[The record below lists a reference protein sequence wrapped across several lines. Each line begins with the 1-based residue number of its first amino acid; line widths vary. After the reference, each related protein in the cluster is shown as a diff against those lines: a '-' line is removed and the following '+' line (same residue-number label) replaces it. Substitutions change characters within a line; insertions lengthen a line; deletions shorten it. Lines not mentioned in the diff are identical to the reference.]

1 MGFETRIE
9 RQAGAGF
16 LSVYQTHQFG
26 RLATLQYPGGE
37 TLTYGYDGEGYLAS
51 VSGYV
56 NAMTRNARGQLTS
69 MVYAN
74 GVTTAI
80 AYDNPYDLMS
90 SIAVTGPQGPL
101 YQAAY
106 TYNDAS
112 QVTAISSSTHTELN
126 VSYAYDDLYRLLS
139 VTRAGQGTPYQT
151 YAYDAIGNPTQASDL
166 GSYLYTQL
174 GKPHAATQ
182 AGTLRYAYDANG
194 NVASATTRTPDCV
207 QVGRLMS
214 WDSEDRLAFVSAAG
228 KTTRYGYTADGQRN
242 KKEGPVDTVYFYGQH
257 LEVRNPD
264 DGGLTY
270 KFTKYIYA
278 GPVLVAKSESETG
291 AKHWYHQDHLS
302 STVAMSD
309 ATGAL
314 AKKTEYEAFGQ
325 EIAST
330 GEAKNLRGYGSH
342 WRDDESGLLY
352 MGARYYDPALVR
364 FTQPDSVVPEPDD
377 PQSWNRYSYTR
388 NNPVNRIDPTG
399 HADISAAA
407 DLADAYDDF
416 ADRVNA
422 ATQAYLE
429 SGGPNIV
436 DVMRANDLVNA
447 GRGFADTLRFGE
459 GIAEGGWR
467 GYATDALR
475 ATGIGIPIARALSP
489 TVRALAAEIAAA
501 RAAKA
506 EIAAAKA
513 AKKAAEARKASGSGV
528 EATRSGIGVTRHGV
542 DQKITR
548 GVRTADELDAIRNPL
563 ETRPVTVDKLGRPS
577 QRSVGR
583 KAEVV
588 RNPDTGKIVSVNP
601 TSSKKA
607 ERLLRQKGSDE

>member
-1 MGFETRIE
+1 
-9 RQAGAGF
+9 
-16 LSVYQTHQFG
+16 
-26 RLATLQYPGGE
+26 
-37 TLTYGYDGEGYLAS
+37 

-56 NAMTRNARGQLTS
+56 SAMAHNARGQLTS

-74 GVTTAI
+74 GVATAI
-80 AYDNPYDLMS
+80 AYDNQYDLMS

-112 QVTAISSSTHTELN
+112 QVMAISSSTHAELN

-174 GKPHAATQ
+174 GKPHAATHG
-182 AGTLRYAYDANG
+182 GTLRYAYDANG
-194 NVASATTRTPDCV
+194 NLVSATTRTPDCV

-214 WDSEDRLAFVSAAG
+214 WDSEDRLSLVSAAG
-228 KTTRYGYTADGQRN
+228 KMTRYGYTADGQRN
-242 KKEGPVDTVYFYGQH
+242 KKQGPSDTAYFYGQH
-257 LEVRNPD
+257 LEVRWND
-264 DGGLTY
+264 EGDQTLL
-270 KFTKYIYA
+270 TKYIYA
-278 GPVLVAKSESETG
+278 GPVLVAKNEDGT
-291 AKHWYHQDHLS
+291 KHWYHQDHLS

-330 GEAKNLRGYGSH
+330 GTAANLRGYGSH

-352 MGARYYDPALVR
+352 MGARYYDPTLVR

-399 HADISAAA
+399 HADISVAA
-407 DLADAYDDF
+407 DLADLLDAY
-416 ADRVNA
+416 AVSRTEVRGN
-422 ATQAYLE
+422 LVE
-429 SGGPNIV
+429 SGELSVASATVGETLSEFAIGSVTWTLRRGYHAEDDGWSWAGDGLAFAGPF
-436 DVMRANDLVNA
+436 A
-447 GRGFADTLRFGE
+447 GR
-459 GIAEGGWR
+459 IAGAVGAR
-467 GYATDALR
+467 IKALQS
-475 ATGIGIPIARALSP
+475 AR
-489 TVRALAAEIAAA
+489 
-501 RAAKA
+501 A

-513 AKKAAEARKASGSGV
+513 AEKAAAARGAAGATERAGAAAPRPDFIADANGRLVPTSQSRMREGFDAAGFPSRSTAAPGV
-528 EATRSGIGVTRHGV
+528 EHTLPNGTR
-542 DQKITR
+542 
-548 GVRTADELDAIRNPL
+548 VRTME
-563 ETRPVTVDKLGRPS
+563 PS
-577 QRSVGR
+577 GQAPRRASFENANGG
-583 KAEVV
+583 
-588 RNPDTGKIVSVNP
+588 PIDPFTGKTPQPSRGMSP
-601 TSSKKA
+601 A
-607 ERLLRQKGSDE
+607 ERKQHVRDRTHIEQGP